1 MALVPGIVLFLHLAG
16 KEENRKRLEHAHN
29 EQHGIRSVDLTKPCH
44 DQNSTATALT
54 ASEPKA
60 VTIDV
65 PLRDGTL
72 DARMPIKPITTK
84 HRPETPD
91 TPMYSGAA
99 SVPEI
104 AVPPN
109 RPAPATARPN
119 VHMASPVMAATM
131 ATSFNIFRELLI
143 ASPLFRRKGRI
154 VGPLLQS

>member
-1 MALVPGIVLFLHLAG
+1 M
-16 KEENRKRLEHAHN
+16 
-29 EQHGIRSVDLTKPCH
+29 
-44 DQNSTATALT
+44 
-54 ASEPKA
+54 
-60 VTIDV
+60 TIDV

-72 DARMPIKPITTK
+72 DARMPIKLITTK

-91 TPMYSGAA
+91 TPMHSGAA

-131 ATSFNIFRELLI
+131 DTSFNIFRELLI
-143 ASPLFRRKGRI
+143 ASPLSSGEGA
-154 VGPLLQS
+154 VSSAPLAIMMAYTQFTCMRA